1 MSIASSSRAHFPASP
16 IFPALL
22 DLAGTSFRQSPQWGY
37 VALVRGLLGL
47 FGNPGAAHGA
57 RDPAT
62 QAQMFSKMV
71 EVAGII
77 AQHVLVLLAG
87 LQDLENLHSVGQ
99 FFELCNEALRM
110 GIPGMLT
117 APWFKEMVST
127 CIRIVEAVD
136 FQQLMLN
143 QLSVGSVGSMLRFLE
158 ATASATQSG
167 VEGVAILQETA
178 GISRIVFSLMK
189 LALEG
194 SMNVSIL
201 LPCIASALEPLLR
214 ESKCQQEAS
223 GAINQVLTTLPISD
237 DDKANFQQKLLT
249 TEGREFGHALQQLGA
264 KCAPQMQRK
273 LRQ

>member
-1 MSIASSSRAHFPASP
+1 
-16 IFPALL
+16 
-22 DLAGTSFRQSPQWGY
+22 
-37 VALVRGLLGL
+37 
-47 FGNPGAAHGA
+47 
-57 RDPAT
+57 
-62 QAQMFSKMV
+62 
-71 EVAGII
+71 
-77 AQHVLVLLAG
+77 
-87 LQDLENLHSVGQ
+87 
-99 FFELCNEALRM
+99 
-110 GIPGMLT
+110 
-117 APWFKEMVST
+117 MVST